1 MRCFVHSAALCVAGP
16 DLAVNAKQSLEYTRP
31 GEALLCQ
38 PRGPC
43 AESGQVTCTRCFDR
57 LRERLWRIL
66 FGPELL
72 IMQNN
77 TIHVA
82 PANAYHRGAAS
93 LTFERDQPK
102 RFLRPRMNE

>member
-1 MRCFVHSAALCVAGP
+1 IGWSITSNRIKQCFVHSAAFCVAGL
-16 DLAVNAKQSLEYTRP
+16 DLAVNAKQALKYARP

-43 AESGQVTCTRCFDR
+43 AESRQIPGTCGFDR
-57 LRERLWRIL
+57 PRDRPWRTF

-77 TIHVA
+77 PIHLA
-82 PANAYHRGAAS
+82 PANAYHRG
-93 LTFERDQPK
+93 
-102 RFLRPRMNE
+102 